1 MHHSGSMIKIS
12 VSPDVPHDIIDGT
25 FEGALIRRMLGVART
40 KDGYE
45 LWSNSGVEVAAVN
58 LDELVKLAD
67 ESDSRFAKAA
77 LPLVIKAHE
86 DNEPLF
92 IDELGE
98 ALGIEDFDITHVLQD
113 LCRMYPDRL
122 SHFEI
127 AWAEVTDTATPD
139 FQRLGGG
146 ADFVTANSIESVNAK
161 SWLDEKRQAIA
172 KSAEYNPGA
181 SWEKVGRDIWRAHAM
196 HTDWASI
203 AGDEPHDYFEVEKI
217 DITLQGMEYKLS
229 YSAVADILTPRYFQ
243 DAKDA
248 FEAAKE
254 WHRQIVGDR
263 KEKILKSMGLSTDE
277 WALTDAALLR
287 AERIAP
293 AGSEIAMQYS
303 YDDHTWMLT
312 DGEEELARA
321 DEPEDLLA
329 QLREAEAVFRS

>member
-1 MHHSGSMIKIS
+1 MHLSGSIIKIA
-12 VSPDVPHDIIDGT
+12 VTPDVPHDIIDET
-25 FEGALIRRMLGVART
+25 FEGALIRRMVGVART

-58 LDELVKLAD
+58 LDELVKLAE
-67 ESDSRFAKAA
+67 ESDSRLAQAA
-77 LPLVIKAHE
+77 MPLLKTAVAA
-86 DNEPLF
+86 NEPLF
-92 IDELGE
+92 INELGE
-98 ALGIEDFDITHVLQD
+98 ALEVEDFDIEHVLQE

-127 AWAEVTDTATPD
+127 AWAEVTNTATPD
-139 FQRLGGG
+139 FHRLGGG

-181 SWEKVGRDIWRAHAM
+181 FWEKVGRDIWRAHAM

-203 AGDEPHDYFEVEKI
+203 AGNEPHDYFEVEKI
-217 DITLQGMEYKLS
+217 DITLRGMEYKLT
-229 YSAVADILTPRYFQ
+229 YSAVAGTLTPRYFQ
-243 DAKDA
+243 DAKGA

-277 WALTDAALLR
+277 WALTDAVLLR

-293 AGSEIAMQYS
+293 PGSEIAMQYS
-303 YDDHTWMLT
+303 YDDHTWILT
-312 DGEEELARA
+312 DCEEELARA
-321 DEPEDLLA
+321 DEPEDLLG
-329 QLREAEAVFRS
+329 LLNEAEAIFRA